1 MKIPWFL
8 GISAMIFSI
17 FLCILVYLFL
27 NPELFKI
34 IWIVVMH
41 NPGFQWMCL
50 GTIVFAIIVKVK
62 YPKEFTWEEFPV
74 QIFVCII
81 GLFAAYSSLFHLN
94 TDISDF
100 EIWNGK
106 SNEARYYEE
115 WTELVTWEECGGRDK
130 DGNCTH
136 YVTRTR
142 HDYHSPYWEVSLTTG
157 DTISLSENQFQNYA
171 NYFQNKEKVK
181 IFRPDQ
187 ISIGDGNMY
196 KTIHNPSKTPIWAAV
211 EKKYGN
217 LRKQSMTV
225 VPQSFSYEHF
235 KDLLVEYPRVYEG
248 GFGEIEINRVIDP
261 KGKIPGDWKKQV
273 DAYFDEHLTYLGAQ
287 KEVNILLY
295 VVDTNDQA
303 FFYALMQHWFYGKQN
318 DVIVVIGASQF
329 PQVDWVSILSW
340 TDAEE
345 FKILL
350 RDQILEMKDITDPNK
365 LASKI
370 VQQIALPLEKGGYI
384 KKPLSDFN
392 YLASDISLGVWMN
405 IFVILWG
412 IFLNFTAH
420 WVALNNSI
428 RR

>member
-1 MKIPWFL
+1 MKIPWFF
-8 GISAMIFSI
+8 GICMVIFSI
-17 FLCILVYLFL
+17 FLLILGYLVL

-34 IWIVVMH
+34 IWIVVIH

-50 GTIVFAIIVKVK
+50 GTFVFAIIVKVK
-62 YPKEFTWEEFPV
+62 HPKEFTWGEFPI

-81 GLFAAYSSLFHLN
+81 GLFASYSALFHLK

-106 SNEARYYEE
+106 SYEARYYEE
-115 WTELVTWEECGGRDK
+115 WTELVTWQECGGRDK
-130 DGNCTH
+130 EGNCTH
-136 YVTRTR
+136 YVTKTR
-142 HDYHSPYWEVSLTTG
+142 HDYHSPYWQVYLTTG
-157 DTISLSENQFQNYA
+157 DTISLSQRQFKTYV
-171 NYFQNKEKVK
+171 NYFANQKKETL
-181 IFRPDQ
+181 FRPSQ
-187 ISIGDGNMY
+187 VSIGDGNMY
-196 KTIHNPSKTPIWAAV
+196 KTVHNSSQTPIWSAV
-211 EKKYGN
+211 ERKYGN

-225 VPQSFSYEHF
+225 VPKTFSYEHF
-235 KDLLVEYPRVYEG
+235 KDLLVEYPRIYEG
-248 GFGEIEINRVIDP
+248 KFGNIEIERVIDP
-261 KGKIPGDWKKQV
+261 KSRIPYDWKKQI
-273 DAYFDEHLTYLGAQ
+273 DAYLDERLTYLGEQ
-287 KEVNILLY
+287 KQVNLLLY
-295 VVDTNDQA
+295 VVDTNDQS

-318 DVIVVIGASQF
+318 DVIVVIGASKF

-350 RDQILEMKDITDPNK
+350 RDQILKMKDITDPKK
-365 LASKI
+365 LASTI
-370 VQQIALPLEKGGYI
+370 VKQVSLPAEKEGYV

-412 IFLNFTAH
+412 TFLNFTAH
-420 WVALNNSI
+420 WVAVNNSI